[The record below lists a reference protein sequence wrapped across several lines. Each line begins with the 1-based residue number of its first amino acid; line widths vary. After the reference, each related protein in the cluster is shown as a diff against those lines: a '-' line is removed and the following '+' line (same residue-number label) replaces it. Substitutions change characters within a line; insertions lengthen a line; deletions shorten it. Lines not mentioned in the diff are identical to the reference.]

1 MCSPL
6 NQKQIRNASSLTG
19 QALVLCQPSWPV
31 GYTHSHS
38 IMKIQSR
45 GWCVHNQ
52 KLGGY
57 FLKWLMHTQLHPSL
71 YNPMNCSPPG
81 SSVHGTLQARM
92 LEWVASSYSKG
103 SSPPRDRTWVSCIAG
118 GLLFFFLTFYFYF
131 ILLYNTVLVLPYI
144 DMNPPRVYMQ
154 SQT

>member
-103 SSPPRDRTWVSCIAG
+103 SSPPRDRNHISYTAWHWQADSLPLVSPG
-118 GLLFFFLTFYFYF
+118 KPFFFFF
-131 ILLYNTVLVLPYI
+131 
-144 DMNPPRVYMQ
+144 
-154 SQT
+154 